1 VLLTALLSTDPA
13 AVLRRLRGSNAEIAR
28 AEAMAAGP
36 AEPAAPDE
44 VAVRRWLAAV
54 GGAADDLA
62 ALHRL
67 RRGGEPGWLR
77 TVAAI
82 RERGD
87 PLTRGDLAVTG
98 RDLEALGLSGKRVGE
113 TLAVLLD
120 RVLEEPAANTREQ
133 LLALAGKR
141 Q

>member
-1 VLLTALLSTDPA
+1 
-13 AVLRRLRGSNAEIAR
+13 
-28 AEAMAAGP
+28 
-36 AEPAAPDE
+36 
-44 VAVRRWLAAV
+44 
-54 GGAADDLA
+54 
-62 ALHRL
+62 
-67 RRGGEPGWLR
+67 
-77 TVAAI
+77 VAAI

-113 TLAVLLD
+113 TLAALLD